1 MKRSLLSG
9 LLFVMVAGCGTSGS
23 STTTTPRG
31 DHAPADL
38 ATLEARIALLEA
50 SWEQNA
56 EVLAFLRQV
65 MAQTKAQAR
74 AAEEQ
79 EHDPSAMFAVDI
91 ARDVAAGKVDG
102 PLLAPVTIVKAFD
115 FACPYCQ
122 RTSSIMD
129 ELVQE
134 YAGKV
139 RVVYMDL
146 VVHPDSATKAH
157 LAACGAAK
165 QGKYKAFK
173 AAAWDKAFQ
182 PYAQTRDPSKMGED
196 NLLAIAK
203 DVGLD
208 TRKLKADMN
217 GPGCQQL
224 IAEDMAELA
233 KFNVNATP
241 SFFVNGTFFAG
252 ALPKEGFKALIDEQL
267 EIVERSGA
275 GANYYDQVVM
285 TKGVK
290 QFKSAAD

>member
-1 MKRSLLSG
+1 MIRLQAVLPLL
-9 LLFVMVAGCGTSGS
+9 
-23 STTTTPRG
+23 
-31 DHAPADL
+31 L
-38 ATLEARIALLEA
+38 ATLAGCATTKSAAPAPGADVATLEERIARLEA
-50 SWEQNA
+50 TLESNA
-56 EVLAFLRQV
+56 EALAFLRKV
-65 MAQTKAQAR
+65 VAQTKAQAR
-74 AAEEQ
+74 EAEEQ
-79 EHDPSAMFAVDI
+79 EHDPAAMFAVDI

-173 AAAWDKAFQ
+173 TAAWDKAFL
-182 PYAQTRDPSKMGED
+182 PYAQTRDMSKMGED

-203 DVGLD
+203 DLGLD

-233 KFNVNATP
+233 KFNVNGTP
-241 SFFVNGTFFAG
+241 AFFINGTFIGG
-252 ALPKEGFKALIDEQL
+252 AMPKEVFKTIIDEKL
-267 EIVERSGA
+267 ELVEKSGA

-285 TKGVK
+285 TEGVK